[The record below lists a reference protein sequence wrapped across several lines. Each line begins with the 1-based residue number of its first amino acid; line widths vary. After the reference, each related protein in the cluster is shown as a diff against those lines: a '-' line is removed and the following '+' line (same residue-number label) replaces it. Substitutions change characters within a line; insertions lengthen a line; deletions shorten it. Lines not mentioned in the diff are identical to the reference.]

1 MKLYKGKN
9 AIWLIAL
16 FIVYNIIGLVF
27 LMDEQPPSPLII
39 IIMICYYLIDFFW
52 IPILIINRIELYSD
66 YLVFKYGF
74 GKTKVYLKDIV
85 DIHRSHN
92 PIASSANSLD
102 RIFIKTKDREFYV
115 SLIDND
121 GFIRAINNKRCSNN

>member
-1 MKLYKGKN
+1 MKIYKGKN

-39 IIMICYYLIDFFW
+39 IIIICYYLFNFFW
-52 IPILIINRIELYSD
+52 IPILVINKIDLYTD
-66 YLVFKYGF
+66 YFVVKYGF
-74 GKTKVYLKDIV
+74 GKTKVYIKDIV
-85 DIHRSHN
+85 DIHRSRN

-102 RIFIKTKDREFYV
+102 RIFIKTKDHQLYV

-121 GFIRAINNKRCSNN
+121 GFIKAINEKRNSKH